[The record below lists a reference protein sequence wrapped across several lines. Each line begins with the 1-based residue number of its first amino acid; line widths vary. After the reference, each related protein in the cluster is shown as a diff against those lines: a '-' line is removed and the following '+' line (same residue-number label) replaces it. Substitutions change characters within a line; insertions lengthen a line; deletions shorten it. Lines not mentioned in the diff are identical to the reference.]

1 MGLLAMRKCI
11 MDYVLLLC
19 LVGSMVHSMAWNDSA
34 NILCGI
40 QDNQFTVWY
49 YPSVVFVD
57 KKLLPNTLFV
67 KDGRWELLVL
77 CFYLKNV

>member
-1 MGLLAMRKCI
+1 
-11 MDYVLLLC
+11 
-19 LVGSMVHSMAWNDSA
+19 MVDTVAWNDSA

-57 KKLLPNTLFV
+57 KDLLPKTIFSKDSRCTHTHTHTNFFV
-67 KDGRWELLVL
+67 TTSVSAI
-77 CFYLKNV
+77 